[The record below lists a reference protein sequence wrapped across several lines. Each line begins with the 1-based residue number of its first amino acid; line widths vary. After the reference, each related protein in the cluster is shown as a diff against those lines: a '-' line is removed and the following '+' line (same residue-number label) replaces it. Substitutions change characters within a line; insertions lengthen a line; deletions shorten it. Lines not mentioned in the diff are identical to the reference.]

1 MYQLKK
7 SYSLT
12 DLTNVDDAD
21 SGGGSARAIAFA
33 GSGSD
38 GMMDSEFGECTET
51 VVLFSLVARLTGKL
65 TDETNT
71 FQAYN
76 ISGNI

>member
-33 GSGSD
+33 GSD
-38 GMMDSEFGECTET
+38 GMDSEFG
-51 VVLFSLVARLTGKL
+51 K
-65 TDETNT
+65 
-71 FQAYN
+71 
-76 ISGNI
+76 